1 MFIPPLSFHPV
12 ARSHHAATLC
22 RVRAPHPHRVSLT
35 ARGGARLCP
44 CGRPGRTTRRHA
56 NPTFHFPGR
65 RRATAAR
72 EPTFAM
78 VMTMMRKTFLAVA
91 ALGLFGLAACSTD
104 TVAPN
109 EFLADA
115 DVIDLVPDYAISS
128 AAVVDGGGI
137 GAARLPREL
146 QLTVEQKAAIAAL
159 HDAFMAENADEIAE
173 LRAIEQEIRHLKRA
187 GGSRGEIRALLAEAH
202 EIVAGLAL
210 DFAALQ
216 DAIWAVYTPEQRAW
230 IEAHKPKVCDRNG
243 PPQLTEDQIAQ
254 IRALRQAFAEAVADE
269 LAAIKAAH
277 QQARAA
283 HQAGA
288 SAEEIRAIL
297 ASVKDEMEAVRQ
309 AEHRLHEAIL
319 EVLTPEQRARWCIVR
334 QRVGPGRP

>member
-1 MFIPPLSFHPV
+1 
-12 ARSHHAATLC
+12 
-22 RVRAPHPHRVSLT
+22 
-35 ARGGARLCP
+35 
-44 CGRPGRTTRRHA
+44 
-56 NPTFHFPGR
+56 
-65 RRATAAR
+65 
-72 EPTFAM
+72 M

-109 EFLADA
+109 ELLADA

-146 QLTVEQKAAIAAL
+146 QLTVEQKAAIAVL
-159 HDAFMAENADEIAE
+159 HDAFMAKNADAIAE
-173 LRAIEQEIRHLKRA
+173 LRALEQEIRQLRRA
-187 GGSRGEIRALLAEAH
+187 GGSREEIRALLSEAH
-202 EIVAGLAL
+202 EILAGLAE

-230 IEAHKPKVCDRNG
+230 IETHKPKVCDRNG
-243 PPQLTEDQIAQ
+243 PPQLTEEQVAQ

-277 QQARAA
+277 QQAREA

-297 ASVKDEMEAVRQ
+297 ATVKDEMEAIRQ
-309 AEHRLHEAIL
+309 AEHRLMEAIQA
-319 EVLTPEQRARWCIVR
+319 VLTPEQREAWCIVR
-334 QRVGPGRP
+334 RHVAPGRP